1 MWNITYEGK
10 KNPTDIQNK
19 SSDAMTGDNSL
30 HFWDESAQEFRAEQT
45 VSGLAAGT
53 YAVEANMQG
62 GDVGADAE
70 IYLYATVNGTT
81 YQSEPVTLSGWCN
94 WQVPQ
99 ITGIELDGASDI
111 TVGVYV
117 KCAAGGWGTIDDF
130 YLYKE

>member
-1 MWNITYEGK
+1 
-10 KNPTDIQNK
+10 
-19 SSDAMTGDNSL
+19 
-30 HFWDESAQEFRAEQT
+30 
-45 VSGLAAGT
+45 
-53 YAVEANMQG
+53 MQG

-81 YQSEPVTLSGWCN
+81 YQSELVTLSGWCN

-99 ITGIELDGASDI
+99 ITGIKLDGTSDV

-117 KCAAGGWGTIDDF
+117 KCAGGGWGTIDDF